1 MLANG
6 EMGKRMVWENFISL
20 MAVLTVGTLKMV
32 LQKVKADL
40 FILMVTFMSENGKM
54 IRLMG
59 MDLIIL

>member
-20 MAVLTVGTLKMV
+20 MVVLTVGTLKMV

-40 FILMVTFMSENGKM
+40 FIPMVTFMLENGKM
-54 IRLMG
+54 IRLMV

>member
-1 MLANG
+1 
-6 EMGKRMVWENFISL
+6 MVWENFISL

-40 FILMVTFMSENGKM
+40 FILMVTFMLENGKM

-59 MDLIIL
+59 MDLIIR

>member
-6 EMGKRMVWENFISL
+6 EMGKRMGWENFISL
-20 MAVLTVGTLKMV
+20 MAVLTVGTLKME

-40 FILMVTFMSENGKM
+40 FILMVTFMLENGKM

-59 MDLIIL
+59 MDLIIR

>member
-6 EMGKRMVWENFISL
+6 EMDKRMVWENFISL
-20 MAVLTVGTLKMV
+20 MAVLTVGTLKME

-40 FILMVTFMSENGKM
+40 FILMVTFMLENGKM

-59 MDLIIL
+59 MDLIIR